1 MICIIKQK
9 IIKKLF
15 IFLKIKNN
23 LCKIPILRYLIEY
36 NIYNEKPHIEKYEVC
51 LHYF

>member
-23 LCKIPILRYLIEY
+23 LNKMPILRSLIEY
-36 NIYNEKPHIEKYEVC
+36 NISNEII
-51 LHYF
+51 